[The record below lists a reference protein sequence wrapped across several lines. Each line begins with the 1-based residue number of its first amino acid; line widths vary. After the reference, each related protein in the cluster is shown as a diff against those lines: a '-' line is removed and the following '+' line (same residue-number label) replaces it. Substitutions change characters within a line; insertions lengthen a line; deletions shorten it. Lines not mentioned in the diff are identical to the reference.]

1 MQMTEHGWF
10 DLLVSCQ
17 VKPIVAGSWAQV
29 FAKVVDD
36 STFSAGASEIDDFL
50 GQVLHESDGLSRVEE
65 GLNYNAERLTVVW
78 PKRFPTL
85 ADAQP
90 YARNPQS
97 LANKVYGG
105 RMGNTEPGDG
115 YKYRGRGIIQI
126 TGKGN
131 YQLVSDVLGIDLVAE
146 PEKMAE
152 PETALRAAIAWWE
165 DKIPDSAMG
174 DTLAITKRVN
184 GGTLG
189 LAHRQ
194 ELTAKAA
201 HEIQEVGSNDV
212 A

>member
-1 MQMTEHGWF
+1 MRMTEHGWF
-10 DLLVSCQ
+10 NLLVDCQ
-17 VKPIVAGSWAQV
+17 VKPTVAATWASV
-29 FAKVVDD
+29 FAAVVDD
-36 STFSAGASEIDDFL
+36 STFSAGAKEIDDFL
-50 GQVLHESDGLSRVEE
+50 GQVLHESNGLQQMEE
-65 GLNYNAERLTVVW
+65 GLSYSAERLTVVW
-78 PKRFPTL
+78 PRRFPTL
-85 ADAQP
+85 ESAAQF
-90 YARNPQS
+90 ARNPEA

-126 TGKGN
+126 TGKEN
-131 YQLVSDVLGIDLVAE
+131 YKLVSDILGIDIVTSPDKL
-146 PEKMAE
+146 AE

-165 DKIPDSAMG
+165 DRIPDSAMG

-194 ELTAKAA
+194 ELTAKANQA
-201 HEIQEVGSNDV
+201 IGEANDM